1 MGISESES
9 RLRRLHA
16 VSTLDEVHAATIASI
31 CHLFALGDQ
40 AAAAVRSAAGLDD
53 DPVDL
58 AARMWGQR
66 PPDLYDVAHFPAD
79 AKQILG
85 GAEAALVEVP
95 EWRARVVPWLDRAR
109 EPSADVLAVLAERL
123 NELPRGVQAASN
135 ADAIVGM
142 ARRGEAG
149 EVVSA
154 GFVPQVLVAAD
165 HRDHA
170 LFSGS
175 FSADDIAVGM
185 LWGEPGSRLE
195 IGFLT
200 SGEEGVIFGVP
211 VTLANAR
218 STVSTLLAG
227 AARVELWDTTGFDP
241 MCEESTWSE
250 YSFPEGGMSRV
261 LTLIAD
267 ILARQSAPEY
277 GELPG
282 PDFSDGDFFRVDY
295 LRHGDLWSL
304 SAPHRA
310 IAYDEGEWDEVA
322 QTDVEAFVR
331 RCQEAARS
339 DAPPDHHPF
348 ASIPDAMRL
357 RRMPVFDP
365 ARLLAE
371 NEAFALFDLTPGG
384 RLQCH
389 TRIALMEFAYTV
401 PLAAETLA
409 LLEQHA
415 RDRAVGVVRCRAGAL
430 TLQRLIASLTADIAE
445 RLVTL
450 KEKTRVYVS
459 LGRGL
464 TSSPLLE
471 VLLRL
476 GVGAVRSVSLAL
488 NAATGA
494 GFGDD
499 RLTHCRDGY
508 ANAATA
514 RVVVDRADA
523 HPSGPLPWV
532 ELEATFVSEWYPEHQ
547 VLSAR
552 EHVTGVGADVFHF
565 CGHARGNAEVFD
577 NALDLS
583 AELGGPVTAYDILG
597 GEGVWQGTALAA
609 LSGCDAGAGE
619 AHALLRVRSAS
630 VAEALLVRGV
640 RWVLAPAWK
649 VGDQFAAVFT
659 AVFHFVFAQER
670 NPYLA
675 LWHARRLAGNDFAN
689 VAELDALAWHL
700 DRVLGEKWR
709 RRLAQRRDAA
719 AVAADVAAFELHE
732 RVMPLPLAAPDPVE
746 MTFTRSRQL
755 TAFRNHVE
763 D

>member
-1 MGISESES
+1 MYG
-9 RLRRLHA
+9 
-16 VSTLDEVHAATIASI
+16 VSTLKEVHAETVASI
-31 CHLFALGDQ
+31 CHLFALDEQ
-40 AAAAVRSAAGLDD
+40 VAAAVRSAAGLDD

-58 AARMWGQR
+58 AGRMRGQR
-66 PPDLYDVAHFPAD
+66 PPDLVDVAHFPAD

-85 GAEAALVEVP
+85 GADAALAEVP

-109 EPSADVLAVLAERL
+109 EPSADVLAVVAERL
-123 NELPRGVQAASN
+123 NELPRGVKAASN
-135 ADAIVGM
+135 VDAVVGM

-149 EVVSA
+149 DVVSA
-154 GFVPQVLVAAD
+154 GFVPQMLIAAD
-165 HRDHA
+165 HRDYA
-170 LFSGS
+170 LFGGS
-175 FSADDIAVGM
+175 FSADDIAAGILRV
-185 LWGEPGSRLE
+185 EPGSRLE

-200 SGEEGVIFGVP
+200 PGEESAIFGIP

-218 STVSTLLAG
+218 STVSTLLVG
-227 AARVELWDTTGFDP
+227 AARVELWGTTGFDP
-241 MCEESTWSE
+241 MCEESTWTE
-250 YSFPEGGMSRV
+250 YSFPEGGLSRV

-267 ILARQSAPEY
+267 VLARQSAPEY

-282 PDFSDGDFFRVDY
+282 SDFADGDFFRVDY

-310 IAYDEGEWDEVA
+310 IAYDEEEWGEVA
-322 QTDVEAFVR
+322 QAEVEAFVR
-331 RCQEAARS
+331 CCQLAARS
-339 DAPPDHHPF
+339 AASLDRHPF
-348 ASIPDAMRL
+348 ASLPDAMRL

-365 ARLLAE
+365 ARLLGE
-371 NEAFALFDLTPGG
+371 DEAFALFDLTPDG
-384 RLQCH
+384 RLQCRA
-389 TRIALMEFAYTV
+389 RIALMESAYTV
-401 PLAAETLA
+401 PLSTQTLG
-409 LLEQHA
+409 LLERHA
-415 RDRAVGVVRCRAGAL
+415 RDRAVGAVRCRDGAL
-430 TLQRLIASLTADIAE
+430 ALQRLIASLSADIAE
-445 RLVTL
+445 RLAAL
-450 KEKTRVYVS
+450 KGKTRVYVS

-488 NAATGA
+488 NAATDA
-494 GFGDD
+494 ALGDD

-514 RVVVDRADA
+514 RIVVDRADA
-523 HPSGPLPWV
+523 HPSGSLPWA
-532 ELEATFVSEWYPEHQ
+532 EFEATFVSKWYPKNQ

-565 CGHARGNAEVFD
+565 CGHARGNGEVFD
-577 NALDLS
+577 NALHLS

-597 GEGVWQGTALAA
+597 GEGVWQGTALAV
-609 LSGCDAGAGE
+609 LSGCDAGAGK
-619 AHALLRVRSAS
+619 AHAPLRVRSAS

-675 LWHARRLAGNDFAN
+675 LWHARRLASNDFAN
-689 VAELDALAWHL
+689 VAELDALEWHL
-700 DRVLGEKWR
+700 DRVLGETWR
-709 RRLAQRRDAA
+709 CGLTQQRDVA
-719 AVAADVAAFELHE
+719 AVTADVAAFELHE
-732 RVMPLPLAAPDPVE
+732 RVMLLPLGVPDAVERTIAA
-746 MTFTRSRQL
+746 SRQM